1 MTDGLLFT
9 ESIMKRIFS
18 LFLALL
24 LIFTLFSVISLAVDS
39 ESGTQSE
46 TVTDRADDP
55 ASYDTPQGRK
65 VQLYII
71 VALFAFGLVMV
82 VVMIIKNYVASK

>member
-1 MTDGLLFT
+1 M
-9 ESIMKRIFS
+9 
-18 LFLALL
+18 LAKGVFVVHL

>member
-24 LIFTLFSVISLAVDS
+24 LIFTLLSVISLAVDS

>member
-1 MTDGLLFT
+1 
-9 ESIMKRIFS
+9 MKTKI
-18 LFLALL
+18 L
-24 LIFTLFSVISLAVDS
+24 SVCVVCAILSGMCAQYIAADS

>member
-1 MTDGLLFT
+1 MTDGLLLT

>member
-24 LIFTLFSVISLAVDS
+24 LMFTLFSVIPLAADS

>member
-1 MTDGLLFT
+1 
-9 ESIMKRIFS
+9 MKRIFS

>member
-24 LIFTLFSVISLAVDS
+24 LIFTLFSVIPLAVDS

>member
-46 TVTDRADDP
+46 TVTDREDDP

>member
-24 LIFTLFSVISLAVDS
+24 LIFTFFSVITLAADS
-39 ESGTQSE
+39 EIGTQSE

-71 VALFAFGLVMV
+71 VALFSFGLVMV

>member
-1 MTDGLLFT
+1 MTDGLLLT

-24 LIFTLFSVISLAVDS
+24 LIFTLFSVIPLAADS

-71 VALFAFGLVMV
+71 VARFAVGLVMV

>member
-1 MTDGLLFT
+1 
-9 ESIMKRIFS
+9 MKRIFS
-18 LFLALL
+18 LFLARL

>member
-82 VVMIIKNYVASK
+82 VVMISKNYVASK

>member
-1 MTDGLLFT
+1 MTDVLLFT

-24 LIFTLFSVISLAVDS
+24 LIFTLFSVIPLAADS
-39 ESGTQSE
+39 ESGAQSE

-71 VALFAFGLVMV
+71 VALFALGLVTV
-82 VVMIIKNYVASK
+82 IVMIIKNYAASK

>member
-24 LIFTLFSVISLAVDS
+24 MIFTIFSVIPLAADS

>member
-24 LIFTLFSVISLAVDS
+24 LIFTLFSVIPLAADS

-65 VQLYII
+65 VQLYIMF
-71 VALFAFGLVMV
+71 ALFAFGLVMV

>member
-71 VALFAFGLVMV
+71 VALFAFGLVMI

>member
-1 MTDGLLFT
+1 MTDVLLFT

-18 LFLALL
+18 LFLALF
-24 LIFTLFSVISLAVDS
+24 LIITLFSVIPLAADS
-39 ESGTQSE
+39 ESGTQRE

-71 VALFAFGLVMV
+71 VALFALGLVTV
-82 VVMIIKNYVASK
+82 IVMIIKNYAASK